1 MYLTKLSETPMLR
14 NATMSLLFRSA
25 LVALT
30 ALPAGA
36 VNMADAQLLVESQ
49 VQAAAAAVAVLEKK
63 ELPPAERAALL
74 LPIAAELARL
84 HALRAQVNAA
94 ELEAAESAAASDA
107 GVQQLVLRLLRAMEL
122 CAASD
127 YAGSTELAAAVYR
140 LALAIEGE
148 LDEEVAVTGQNGAG

>member
-1 MYLTKLSETPMLR
+1 MLR
-14 NATMSLLFRSA
+14 NGTMSLLFRSA
-25 LVALT
+25 LIALA
-30 ALPAGA
+30 ALPAMAVQEGA
-36 VNMADAQLLVESQ
+36 ARQLVDSQ
-49 VQAAAAAVAVLEKK
+49 LQAAAAAVAVLEKT
-63 ELPPAERAALL
+63 ELPPAERAKIL

-84 HALRAQVNAA
+84 HALRPQVNAE

-127 YAGSTELAAAVYR
+127 YAGSTELAAALRR

-148 LDEEVAVTGQNGAG
+148 LDEEGRQGSAALTEQNDAE